1 MMLWERLAE
10 DVTVNVL
17 LELDTVGE
25 EDICTQELKLS
36 EETCRVPEQDVPDEF
51 VVTEVVSIDSE
62 KVTEIDK
69 ETETDVSEFEG
80 EVEEIVGAV
89 VSIPPFDP
97 AIVYLSKVSSF
108 LAHEYTISR
117 ISPEIRIVFIIDSSE
132 KETDTK

>member
-1 MMLWERLAE
+1 
-10 DVTVNVL
+10 
-17 LELDTVGE
+17 LDTVGE

-36 EETCRVPEQDVPDEF
+36 EETCRVPVQDVPDEF

-62 KVTEIDK
+62 KVTEID
-69 ETETDVSEFEG
+69 TETDVPEFEG
-80 EVEEIVGAV
+80 EVEETVGAV

>member
-1 MMLWERLAE
+1 M
-10 DVTVNVL
+10 
-17 LELDTVGE
+17 DTVGE

-36 EETCRVPEQDVPDEF
+36 EETCRVPVQDVPDEF

-69 ETETDVSEFEG
+69 EEADVSEFEG
-80 EVEEIVGAV
+80 EVEETFGAV
-89 VSIPPFDP
+89 VSITPFDP

-132 KETDTK
+132 K

>member
-1 MMLWERLAE
+1 MLAE
-10 DVTVNVL
+10 DVTINVL

-36 EETCRVPEQDVPDEF
+36 EETCRVPVQDVPDEF

-69 ETETDVSEFEG
+69 ETETNVSEFEG
-80 EVEEIVGAV
+80 EFEETVGAV
-89 VSIPPFDP
+89 VSIPPFVP
-97 AIVYLSKVSSF
+97 AIVYLSNVSSF
-108 LAHEYTISR
+108 LAHEYTIIR

>member
-1 MMLWERLAE
+1 MLAE
-10 DVTVNVL
+10 DVTINVL

-36 EETCRVPEQDVPDEF
+36 EETCRVPVQDVPDEF

-62 KVTEIDK
+62 KVTEI
-69 ETETDVSEFEG
+69 ETETDVSESEG
-80 EVEEIVGAV
+80 EVEETVGAV
-89 VSIPPFDP
+89 VSIPPFVP
-97 AIVYLSKVSSF
+97 AIIYLSKVSSF

-117 ISPEIRIVFIIDSSE
+117 ISPEIRLVFIIDSSE

>member
-1 MMLWERLAE
+1 MLAE
-10 DVTVNVL
+10 DVTINVL

-25 EDICTQELKLS
+25 EDISTQELKSS
-36 EETCRVPEQDVPDEF
+36 EETCRVPVQDVPDEF

-80 EVEEIVGAV
+80 EVEETVGAV
-89 VSIPPFDP
+89 VSIPPFVP

-117 ISPEIRIVFIIDSSE
+117 ISPEIRLVFIIDSSE

>member
-1 MMLWERLAE
+1 MLAE
-10 DVTVNVL
+10 DVTINVL

-36 EETCRVPEQDVPDEF
+36 EETCRIPVQDVPDEF

-80 EVEEIVGAV
+80 EVEETFGAV
-89 VSIPPFDP
+89 VSIPPFVP

-117 ISPEIRIVFIIDSSE
+117 ISPEIRLVFIIDSSE

>member
-1 MMLWERLAE
+1 M
-10 DVTVNVL
+10 DI
-17 LELDTVGE
+17 VGE

-36 EETCRVPEQDVPDEF
+36 EETCRVPVQDVPDEF

-62 KVTEIDK
+62 KVTEI

-80 EVEEIVGAV
+80 EVEEIFGAV
-89 VSIPPFDP
+89 VSIPPFVP

-108 LAHEYTISR
+108 LAHEYTNSR
-117 ISPEIRIVFIIDSSE
+117 ISTNIRFVFIIGSSE